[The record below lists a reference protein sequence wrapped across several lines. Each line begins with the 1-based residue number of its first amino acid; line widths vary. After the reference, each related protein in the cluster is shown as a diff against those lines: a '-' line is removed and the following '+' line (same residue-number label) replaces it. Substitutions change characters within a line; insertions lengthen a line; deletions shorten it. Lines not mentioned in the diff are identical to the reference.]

1 MIRLT
6 KINKWYQSGAE
17 QLRVLNDVTL
27 EIEKGDYISIMG
39 PSGSGK
45 STLLNMLGLLDI
57 FDTGSYELDG
67 VKTELLD
74 EEARAKIRGEN
85 IGFIFQSFQLIDR
98 LTAAE
103 NIELPL
109 ILDEQPP
116 ALRKEKV
123 RKVLEQV
130 GLSDRAE
137 HKPTQMSGGQLQR
150 VAIARALIMEPT
162 LILADEPT
170 GNLDQASGKD
180 IVHLLES
187 LNRKGLTIVVVT
199 HDLALGKRAHRRCI
213 MVDGMLSEKSP
224 EEAHTDDDLMPGF

>member
-6 KINKWYQSGAE
+6 KLNKWYQTGAE
-17 QLRVLNDVTL
+17 PLRVLNDVSL
-27 EIEKGDYISIMG
+27 EIEQGDYISIMG

-57 FDTGSYELDG
+57 FDTGSYELNG
-67 VKTELLD
+67 VKTETLD

-103 NIELPL
+103 NVELPL

-116 ALRKEKV
+116 AHRKEKV

-137 HKPTQMSGGQLQR
+137 HRPTQMSGGQLQR
-150 VAIARALIMEPT
+150 VAIARALVMEPT

-170 GNLDQASGKD
+170 GNLDQASGKE
-180 IVHLLES
+180 IVNLLEA
-187 LNRKGLTIVVVT
+187 LNKKGLTIIVVT
-199 HDLALGKRAHRRCI
+199 HDLSLGKRAHRRCI
-213 MVDGMLSEKSP
+213 MVDGMLSERPKDAP
-224 EEAHTDDDLMPGF
+224 ESVETYMPGF